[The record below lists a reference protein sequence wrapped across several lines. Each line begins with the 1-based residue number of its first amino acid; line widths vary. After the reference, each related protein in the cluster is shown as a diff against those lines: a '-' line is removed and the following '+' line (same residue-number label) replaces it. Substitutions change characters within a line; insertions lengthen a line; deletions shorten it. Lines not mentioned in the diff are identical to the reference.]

1 MNHLN
6 MLALS
11 FLLAIS
17 MTGSLA
23 APAMNMENSIKDLY
37 DYLLNREYADPL
49 ALEHQMER
57 KAVRSPSL
65 RLRFGRR
72 SDPDVLLRVTISRHN
87 YLSFISFVYFIFKQ
101 DNEIDNEVEQ
111 KPIRSP
117 SLRLRFGKRF
127 GNDPMMSLF
136 NEDMLARKAQRAPS
150 VRLRFGRSDP
160 SLRDNE
166 LNTYHS
172 DDSVLSNQVDGN

>member
-1 MNHLN
+1 MNQLN

-23 APAMNMENSIKDLY
+23 APAMNMETDSIKDLY
-37 DYLLNREYADPL
+37 EYLLNREYADPL

-72 SDPDVLLRVTISRHN
+72 SDPDVLLR
-87 YLSFISFVYFIFKQ
+87 

-136 NEDMLARKAQRAPS
+136 NEDMLTRKAQRAPS

-166 LNTYHS
+166 LSSYHP
-172 DDSVLSNQVDGN
+172 DDSALTNQIDGN

>member
-1 MNHLN
+1 MNVSIFI
-6 MLALS
+6 AD
-11 FLLAIS
+11 
-17 MTGSLA
+17 
-23 APAMNMENSIKDLY
+23 SIKDLY

-136 NEDMLARKAQRAPS
+136 NEVYFLYPFKLQIVFIQQCKYSEMFYIDFYFSRIC
-150 VRLRFGRSDP
+150 
-160 SLRDNE
+160 
-166 LNTYHS
+166 
-172 DDSVLSNQVDGN
+172 